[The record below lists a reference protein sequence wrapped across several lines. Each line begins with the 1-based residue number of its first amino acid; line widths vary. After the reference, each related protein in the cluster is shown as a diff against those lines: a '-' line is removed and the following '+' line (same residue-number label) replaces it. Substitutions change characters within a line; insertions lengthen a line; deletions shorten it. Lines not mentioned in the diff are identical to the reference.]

1 MKEIIVNS
9 TKEKNTIVFVENGKL
24 LEKYEEYDGLQRLEG
39 NIYLGKI
46 TDILPGMQAA
56 FVDIGDTQ
64 NAFLHI
70 KDILPKASNKTGNKN
85 EDLNKYDIKDY
96 VKIGMPV
103 IVQVKK
109 DKTGKKGAKVSTNLN
124 ISGKFVVII
133 PNSEFVTISQ
143 KIEDNDEILR
153 LTNIVNDCKIEN
165 YGVII
170 RTSAI
175 NATKQEIKEDIQ
187 KVIQIYQNIKNQ
199 SQYIIE
205 ENENIPSLLY
215 EKGNIINRLLIDV
228 GNQGLDRIVVNDKDV
243 YENVLELLK
252 KYNLNI
258 DVKLIEQN
266 SILDLYNLER
276 QIEKISN
283 RKVWLDCG
291 GFITIDQTEALT
303 AIDVNSGKFTGKEN
317 IEKTVLKVNSEATVE
332 IAKQIRARD
341 IGGIIIVDY
350 IDMDNKEDE
359 EIVQNLLLE
368 NLKKDRAKT
377 QVVGFTKLHLL
388 DMTRKHICS

>member
-46 TDILPGMQAA
+46 IDILPGMQAA

-143 KIEDNDEILR
+143 KIENNDEILR

-388 DMTRKHICS
+388 EMTRKHICS